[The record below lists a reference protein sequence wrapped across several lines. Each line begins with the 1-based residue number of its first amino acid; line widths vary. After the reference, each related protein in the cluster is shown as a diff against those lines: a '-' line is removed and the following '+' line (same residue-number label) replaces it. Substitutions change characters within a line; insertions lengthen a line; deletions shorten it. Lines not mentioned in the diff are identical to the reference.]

1 MIKLE
6 IDEKF
11 EELSNLYDL
20 FENITRID
28 YVPLEYREEIKKALI
43 KAYKDGNQ
51 EFEKIHE
58 KLKRLEKIEN
68 LRTTPNALET
78 CLANYMNKCIE
89 LEKENQELKMI
100 IDKHT
105 NTIGHNGLQM
115 SYLQEELDSL
125 HQAYNELNQTNEEL
139 IKINNQLGKEKE
151 ELCNEITLLKNKI
164 KQLKNKKEGK

>member
-28 YVPLEYREEIKKALI
+28 YVPLEYREEIKQSLI

-58 KLKRLEKIEN
+58 KLKRLEVV
-68 LRTTPNALET
+68 
-78 CLANYMNKCIE
+78 
-89 LEKENQELKMI
+89 EKENQELLIALENK
-100 IDKHT
+100 
-105 NTIGHNGLQM
+105 N
-115 SYLQEELDSL
+115 
-125 HQAYNELNQTNEEL
+125 NE
-139 IKINNQLGKEKE
+139 
-151 ELCNEITLLKNKI
+151 I
-164 KQLKNKKEGK
+164 KQLKTLINDNKLIKVIKDKIEYLEKGVFLAPNYYIKGGIQALKDLLKEALIND